1 MSTVQEKFIEYIL
14 KYVGQPYVWGGTGE
28 TLTPST
34 YEAYIDRKETS
45 TSYKATAKSFC
56 RKLFI
61 AGHKSVTAHDCSGY
75 ISKALMAAGLRTKRT
90 DCDGLWSKCTRTYS
104 PADFTLLF
112 RWSSTNKE
120 DETHVG
126 VYYKGYQYHAKGRSY
141 GVVKE
146 KYRASYWHK
155 MGTYPGLSAAGNA
168 AFAFTKV
175 LKNPMYSRQ
184 DVRELKKLLIA
195 KGYTNGITATN
206 GNFLSSTEKV
216 VRQFQADNGLQ
227 VDGKAGR
234 NTITALGGTWKG

>member
-1 MSTVQEKFIEYIL
+1 MSTVQEKFVEYIL
-14 KYVGQPYVWGGTGE
+14 KYIGQPYVWGGNGE
-28 TLTPST
+28 NLTPSN
-34 YEAYIDRKETS
+34 YESFIDRKNTS
-45 TSYKATAKSFC
+45 ASNKAASKSFC
-56 RKLFI
+56 KKLFN
-61 AGHKSVTAHDCSGY
+61 AGQKSVKVHDCSGY
-75 ISKALMAAGLRTKRT
+75 ISWALITAGLRTGRT

-112 RWSSTNKE
+112 RWSSSNKE

-126 VYYKGYQYHAKGRSY
+126 VYYKGYQYHAKGSSY

-155 MGTYPGLSAAGNA
+155 MGTYPGLSDAGSA

-175 LKNPMYSRQ
+175 LKKPMYDRQ
-184 DVRELKKLLIA
+184 DVREMKKLLIA

-206 GNFLSSTEKV
+206 GNFLSSTDKV

-227 VDGKAGR
+227 VDGKAGK
-234 NTITALGGTWKG
+234 NTITALGGVWKG